1 MTPVAPGAESPADPA
16 AAQEPAALAPEGG
29 QIPVEIPSSTAQ
41 TPADGQEDPAASRRM
56 VVLILCAAA
65 LVILTLAAILKPTL
79 RKKQVRE
86 KKDKLKY

>member
-1 MTPVAPGAESPADPA
+1 
-16 AAQEPAALAPEGG
+16 
-29 QIPVEIPSSTAQ
+29 
-41 TPADGQEDPAASRRM
+41 M